1 MAAAACAGLSRQ
13 GRRIAAAATL
23 SLLAAC
29 ASLPPPFSQ
38 PEAAPEPPPPAAAAP
53 TSEPAPAPAAEPAPE
68 AAQDPDNSPA
78 ARAGRVA
85 GRPPPAEP
93 LRDLPRLVGLS
104 RELVIDLLGPAGFV
118 RRDGPVQIWR
128 YTNDECFLDLFLYR
142 EGSGYR
148 VQHAE
153 ARAKT
158 TGQVAVNTC
167 YQRLVAER
175 RAGRAG

>member
-1 MAAAACAGLSRQ
+1 MAVAACAGLSRQ

-38 PEAAPEPPPPAAAAP
+38 Q
-53 TSEPAPAPAAEPAPE
+53 SEPAPAPPAQVTESSPAPASDASLE
-68 AAQDPDNSPA
+68 TAPEPDNSPA
-78 ARAGRVA
+78 ARAARLA

-104 RELVIDLLGPAGFV
+104 RELVVDLLGPAGFV

-128 YTNDECFLDLFLYR
+128 YANDECFLDLFLYR

-148 VQHAE
+148 VHHAE

-158 TGQVAVNTC
+158 TGEVAVNTC

-175 RAGRAG
+175 RTGRSG

>member
-29 ASLPPPFSQ
+29 SSLPPPFS
-38 PEAAPEPPPPAAAAP
+38 ELGH
-53 TSEPAPAPAAEPAPE
+53 PAPE
-68 AAQDPDNSPA
+68 QPQQTAELPPAPRPDPSDISDSSSASAPEIDNSPA
-78 ARAGRVA
+78 ARAARLA
-85 GRPPPAEP
+85 GRPPAEP

-104 RELVIDLLGPAGFV
+104 RELVVELLGPAGFV

-128 YTNDECFLDLFLYR
+128 YANDECFLDLFLYR

-148 VQHAE
+148 VHHAE
-153 ARAKT
+153 ARTKT
-158 TGQVAVNTC
+158 TDEVAVNTC
-167 YQRLVAER
+167 YRRLVAER
-175 RAGRAG
+175 RAG

>member
-1 MAAAACAGLSRQ
+1 MVAAACAGLSRQ

-29 ASLPPPFSQ
+29 SSLPPPFQ
-38 PEAAPEPPPPAAAAP
+38 LEAPAPESPPQAGEPSPDP
-53 TSEPAPAPAAEPAPE
+53 TSEPEPSPATAPE
-68 AAQDPDNSPA
+68 ADNSPA
-78 ARAGRVA
+78 ARAGRLA
-85 GRPPPAEP
+85 GRPPPLEP

-104 RELVIDLLGPAGFV
+104 RELVIELLGPAGFV

-128 YTNDECFLDLFLYR
+128 YTSDECFLDLFLYR
-142 EGSGYR
+142 EGGGFR

-158 TGQVAVNTC
+158 AGQIAVNTC

-175 RAGRAG
+175 RAGRSS